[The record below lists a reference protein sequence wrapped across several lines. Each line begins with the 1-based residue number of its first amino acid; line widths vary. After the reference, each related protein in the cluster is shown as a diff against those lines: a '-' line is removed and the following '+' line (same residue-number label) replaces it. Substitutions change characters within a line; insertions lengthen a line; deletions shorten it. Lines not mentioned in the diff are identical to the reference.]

1 MKHNPFIGCSTYIF
15 VILAMLVSFT
25 LISAAVA
32 VSAAARKTS
41 ANYRRFAS
49 LYDIGLSACERMKLL
64 LYKELED
71 KKDVFSEELARR
83 LKDADNYENGL
94 IFDGGKF
101 IIGDNHLNI
110 FRDAREKIVK
120 DLLKKFTF
128 ASSEYSFRYHINSG
142 KEVYNISVNAEL
154 MHSDNINVR
163 VNVGKHGEN
172 FSIMPINIFGRIQWE
187 RKAGSQAELIP
198 ISYGWR
204 DSPPDWFKNAQS
216 PNEII
221 NLDLTDLESKDAIH
235 IVADGNINFNADMF
249 GGEPAI
255 VINPHSHPI
264 HLHGNTFRG
273 VIITKSD
280 IVIDTLAAEGSIIAG
295 GEISGTGVTA
305 SPDILFEIEADEAT
319 RRILYDVLGITNFA
333 ASGGSAFTILK
344 DIKIKNF
351 EIEPVNLFEPVL
363 VGVQQV

>member
-1 MKHNPFIGCSTYIF
+1 
-15 VILAMLVSFT
+15 
-25 LISAAVA
+25 
-32 VSAAARKTS
+32 
-41 ANYRRFAS
+41 
-49 LYDIGLSACERMKLL
+49 
-64 LYKELED
+64 
-71 KKDVFSEELARR
+71 
-83 LKDADNYENGL
+83 
-94 IFDGGKF
+94 
-101 IIGDNHLNI
+101 
-110 FRDAREKIVK
+110 
-120 DLLKKFTF
+120 
-128 ASSEYSFRYHINSG
+128 
-142 KEVYNISVNAEL
+142 